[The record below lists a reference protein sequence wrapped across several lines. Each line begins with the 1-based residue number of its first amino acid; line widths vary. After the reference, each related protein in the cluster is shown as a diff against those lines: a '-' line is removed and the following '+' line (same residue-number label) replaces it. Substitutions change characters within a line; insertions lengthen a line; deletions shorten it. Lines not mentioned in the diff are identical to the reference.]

1 MKLLKI
7 TLPCF
12 ILSVAL
18 PLVAVML
25 FTAQPAEAA

>member
-7 TLPCF
+7 SLPCF

-18 PLVAVML
+18 PLAAMTL
-25 FTAQPAEAA
+25 ITAQPAEAA